1 MRSLLVVSLCLLICA
16 GVEAQ
21 TKPLGSV
28 IGNQTVI
35 PIATAP
41 AGYAVSAQALI
52 YYPDDYFLPKNA
64 NKRYP
69 LFLFLHG
76 AGEGVSLDITEVTN
90 QSLPYLIKT
99 GLKPYGIDTLT
110 GDTVKFIVVSPHCAQ
125 CGGSYSYPQLQYT
138 MPYLIQNYRIDTT
151 CMWAGG
157 LSSGGRATFS
167 MPMGNNPGDTYWGR
181 KLAGILPMANGG
193 YDNNISTL
201 GGNLADAMKSGMSV
215 LYTIGDQDPGY
226 NAIGY
231 FAYNSLMSANAQ
243 PGKYYTK
250 VIIGGTHSANVWNPP
265 FYLNSRIFNPKW
277 NAWDQMASTHRGV
290 STTPLSVS
298 AGTTQTITLPV
309 SSVTL
314 GGTAAPSTGATIT
327 GYNWSFVSGP
337 AAPVIVSVAG
347 ITTLVTGLLSAGTY
361 VFQLSVTDSK
371 GNKATSNV
379 QVVVNPLINQAPTVS
394 VGGNQTITL
403 PTSTVTLTGTGK
415 DADGTIASYAW
426 AKVSGPSSGT
436 ITSASSAT
444 TTVTGLTQGTYVFS
458 LTVTD
463 NLGAKA
469 AANVQV
475 TVNAAPVNQ
484 PPTVNAGANQTITLP
499 ASSVTL
505 SGSATDTDGT
515 IASYAWAKVSGPSSG
530 TITSASS
537 ATTTVTGLTQGT
549 YVFSLTATDNLGA
562 KTAANVQI
570 TVNPAAINQ
579 PPTVDAGPDQSI
591 TLPNVVAAMLNG
603 TATGTIKSYKWVQVS
618 GPTTVYFVNSSLP
631 ATEAKNLNVAGIYVL
646 KLTVTDNSGATASDN
661 MQVTV
666 NAASSTP
673 TTPPGGGSSGGGS
686 GTTPGSGSGS
696 GGTTVG
702 NQTIISVPVFPA
714 GYAQAQ
720 ALIYYPDDYFTNL
733 TKKYALYIFLHDEA
747 VGTSTN
753 IADVTKASLPQLI
766 AQGFKPYGI
775 DSVTKDTVKFIV
787 VSPFAPGTA
796 GSYSYAQLQYTIPY
810 LLSNYRVDPTCVWL
824 GGGSMG
830 GRGTFSVPMESVSL
844 GGKLAGIMPMSAGGY
859 DTRTDLIPNLQ
870 TCLKNGLGYIFT
882 VGASDVGVLGNAQYY
897 SNAMKTAVQSGR
909 GFYKEIPGLA
919 HTVDAWT
926 QPFLLTSRWWNGN
939 KNAWDIMASTHSST
953 TTSAVAAR
961 AVTATSTS
969 QLDTENT
976 ADATVTSISLWPNPV
991 RDAFT
996 LSLNNSH
1003 TGKLLIQVLDATGAI
1018 RKSYATEKSQAITL
1032 TTVDVSGLT
1041 AGTYFVRIQ
1050 VGSWIVTRKI
1060 VKI

>member
-1 MRSLLVVSLCLLICA
+1 MTLFYNPNVSFMRSLLVAALCLFICA

-64 NKRYP
+64 TKRYP

-90 QSLPYLIKT
+90 TSLPYLIKT

-138 MPYLIQNYRIDTT
+138 LPYLIQNYRIDTT

-167 MPMGNNPGDTYWGR
+167 MPMGMQVGDTYWGR

-193 YDNNISTL
+193 YDNNLSAL
-201 GGNLADAMKSGMSV
+201 GSNLADAMKSGMSV

-250 VIIGGTHSANVWNPP
+250 VIIGGTHSTNVWNPP

-290 STTPLSVS
+290 TSTPLAVS
-298 AGTTQTITLPV
+298 AGATQTITLPV

-314 GGTAAPSTGATIT
+314 GGSAAPSTGASIT

-337 AAPVIVSVAG
+337 ATPVIVSVAG

-361 VFQLSVTDSK
+361 VFQLTVTDSK
-371 GNKATSNV
+371 GNKASSNV
-379 QVVVNPLINQAPTVS
+379 QVVVNPLINQAPTVTA
-394 VGGNQTITL
+394 GANQTITL
-403 PTSTVTLTGTGK
+403 PTSTVTLAGTGN

-436 ITSASSAT
+436 IASASSA
-444 TTVTGLTQGTYVFS
+444 S
-458 LTVTD
+458 
-463 NLGAKA
+463 
-469 AANVQV
+469 
-475 TVNAAPVNQ
+475 
-484 PPTVNAGANQTITLP
+484 
-499 ASSVTL
+499 
-505 SGSATDTDGT
+505 
-515 IASYAWAKVSGPSSG
+515 
-530 TITSASS
+530 
-537 ATTTVTGLTQGT
+537 TTVTGLTQGT

-570 TVNPAAINQ
+570 TVNPAPLTNQ
-579 PPTVDAGPDQSI
+579 PPTVNAGPDQTI
-591 TLPNVVAAMLNG
+591 NLPNVVSAKLNG
-603 TATGTIKSYKWVQVS
+603 TATGAIKTYKWVQVS
-618 GPTTVYFVNSSLP
+618 GPTTVYFVNSSLA
-631 ATEAKNLNVAGIYVL
+631 ATEAKNLNVAGTYVL
-646 KLTVTDNSGATASDN
+646 KLTVTDSAGATASSS
-661 MQVTV
+661 MQVTA
-666 NAASSTP
+666 NAASTTP
-673 TTPPGGGSSGGGS
+673 TSPGGTGGGT
-686 GTTPGSGSGS
+686 GTTPGSG
-696 GGTTVG
+696 GTVAG
-702 NQTIISVPVFPA
+702 NQTVISVPVFPT
-714 GYAQAQ
+714 GYALAQ

-747 VGTSTN
+747 IGTSTN
-753 IADVTKASLPQLI
+753 IADMTKASLPQLI

-787 VSPFAPGTA
+787 ISPFAPGTG

-830 GRGTFSVPMESVSL
+830 GRGTLSVPMESVSL
-844 GGKLAGIMPMSAGGY
+844 GGKLTGIMPMSTGGY
-859 DTRTDLIPNLQ
+859 DGRTDLIPNLQ

-897 SNAMKTAVQSGR
+897 NSAMKTAVQSGR

-919 HTVDAWT
+919 HTADAWT

-953 TTSAVAAR
+953 ATTAVAPR
-961 AVTATSTS
+961 AVTMASTS
-969 QLDTENT
+969 LLDTT
-976 ADATVTSISLWPNPV
+976 AGATVTSLSIWPNPV

-996 LSLNNSH
+996 LSLNNSY
-1003 TGKLLIQVLDATGAI
+1003 TGKLLIQVMDATGAI

-1032 TTVDVSGLT
+1032 TTVDMSGLT
-1041 AGTYFVRIQ
+1041 SGTYFVRIQ
-1050 VGSWIVTRKI
+1050 VGSWIVTKKI